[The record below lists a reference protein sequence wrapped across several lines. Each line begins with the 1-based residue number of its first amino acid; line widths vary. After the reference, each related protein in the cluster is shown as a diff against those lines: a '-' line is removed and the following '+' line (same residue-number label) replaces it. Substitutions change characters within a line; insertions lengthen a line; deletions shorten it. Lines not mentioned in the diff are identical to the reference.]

1 MILASLE
8 NFWTSWSQM
17 LPLKVYYL
25 DDEEDLLPL
34 FQDTFSSPEILIKTF
49 SNVQDF
55 IEAVKKNTPDLVF
68 LDYRLPNTTG
78 LDIATQLSTEIPK
91 ALVTGEINLKDTPA
105 LKAIFA
111 KPYPIDKIE
120 AFINSFLIAKKES
133 I

>member
-1 MILASLE
+1 
-8 NFWTSWSQM
+8 M